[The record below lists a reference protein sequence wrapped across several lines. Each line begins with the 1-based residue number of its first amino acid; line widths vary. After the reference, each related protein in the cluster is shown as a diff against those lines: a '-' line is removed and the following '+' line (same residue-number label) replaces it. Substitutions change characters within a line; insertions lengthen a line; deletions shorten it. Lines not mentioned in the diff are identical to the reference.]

1 MTPQRQLAQSLSSP
15 ADLAAG
21 QLLTSDTA
29 ERMAEEFASA
39 ARLAARTIAGATG
52 PTTGPRPEA
61 LRARLDAVDLRTPL
75 GSTAAALEEATEL
88 YLRDAVYFHHP
99 RYAAHLNCPVALPA
113 IAAEALVTTVN
124 TSMDTW
130 DQSAGATL
138 IEQRLVDWA
147 AGLAGLGPDA
157 DGVFTSGGTASN
169 LQAMLLA
176 RNTAV
181 AGAPGSLPECLA
193 GLRIYA
199 SADSHFSIS
208 TSASLLGLGA
218 EAVVAIECDA
228 LHRMDA
234 SALRRALEKD
244 RAAGL
249 RAMAIV
255 ATAGTTDFG
264 SIDPLVAIGSLAAEH
279 GAWFHVDA
287 AYGCGLL
294 ASRRHR
300 GMLAGIEAADSVT
313 VDFHKSF
320 FQPIGSSAILV
331 RNRAALA
338 LVSHHAEYL
347 NPAAE
352 AGRTPNQVDKSLA
365 TTRRFDALKLW
376 VTLRALGTEAI
387 GQMFDSVMDLAAAA
401 AAMVQAHPELELAAE
416 VQLSTVVFRYVP
428 SGPEAATDTA
438 TEPLANAIRTALY
451 DSGAAM
457 VAATTIDGVRHLKLT
472 LLNPNTTHGDV
483 AGILDAV
490 VSRGRAICQ
499 MRTGMAAA

>member
-1 MTPQRQLAQSLSSP
+1 MTPQRQLAQPLSCP

-21 QLLTSDTA
+21 QLLNAQTA
-29 ERMAEEFASA
+29 EKMADDFASA
-39 ARLAARTIAGATG
+39 ARLAARSIAAATG

-61 LRARLDAVDLRTPL
+61 LRARLDAVDLCAPL
-75 GSTAAALEEATEL
+75 GSTIAALEEAAEL

-138 IEQRLVDWA
+138 IEQRLIDWA
-147 AGLAGLGPDA
+147 AGLAGLGPEA

-176 RNTAV
+176 RDTAV
-181 AGAPGSLPECLA
+181 AGAPGSLPERLA

-199 SADSHFSIS
+199 SADSHFSIC

-218 EAVVAIECDA
+218 EAVVFIPVDA
-228 LHRMDA
+228 RHRMDA
-234 SALRRALEKD
+234 AALGTALESD

-249 RAMAIV
+249 RALAIV

-264 SIDPLVAIGSLAAEH
+264 AIDPLGAIGTLAATH

-294 ASRRHR
+294 ASQRHR

-320 FQPIGSSAILV
+320 FQPIGSSAMLV
-331 RNRAALA
+331 RNRAVLG
-338 LVSHHAEYL
+338 LVAHHAEYL

-376 VTLRALGTEAI
+376 VTLRALGTAAI
-387 GQMFDSVMDLAAAA
+387 GEMFDSVMDLAAAA
-401 AAMVQAHPELELAAE
+401 ASMVEEHPELELATG

-428 SGPEAATDTA
+428 SGPEPAAGTA
-438 TEPLANAIRTALY
+438 AEPLANAIRSALY

-457 VAATTIDGVRHLKLT
+457 VAATTVDGMRHLKLT
-472 LLNPNTTHGDV
+472 LLNPNTTPGDI
-483 AGILDAV
+483 AGILEAV
-490 VSRGRAICQ
+490 VTHGRAITAA
-499 MRTGMAAA
+499 RAAMAAA

>member
-1 MTPQRQLAQSLSSP
+1 MTPQRLLAHSPLSPSNY
-15 ADLAAG
+15 ASG
-21 QLLTSDTA
+21 QLLNSETA
-29 ERMAEEFASA
+29 ERMADELGAA
-39 ARLAARTIAGATG
+39 ARVAARSIALATG
-52 PTTGPRPEA
+52 PTTGPGPDA

-75 GSTAAALEEATEL
+75 GTTEAALEEAGEL

-99 RYAAHLNCPVALPA
+99 RYAAHLNCPVLLPA
-113 IAAEALVTTVN
+113 IAAEALVTTLN

-138 IEQRLVDWA
+138 IEQRLIDWA
-147 AGLAGLGPDA
+147 AGLAGLGPEA

-181 AGAPGSLPECLA
+181 AHSPGSLPERLA

-199 SADSHFSIS
+199 SADSHFSIC

-218 EAVVAIECDA
+218 EAVVSIPVDA
-228 LHRMDA
+228 RHRMDA
-234 SALRRALEKD
+234 TALASALEAD

-249 RAMAIV
+249 RAAAIV

-264 SIDPLVAIGSLAAEH
+264 TIDPLQDIGALAAEY

-287 AYGCGLL
+287 AYGGGLL
-294 ASRRHR
+294 VSGRHR
-300 GMLAGIEAADSVT
+300 GLLEGIEAADSVT

-331 RNRAALA
+331 RDKATLA

-352 AGRTPNQVDKSLA
+352 AGCAPNQVDKSLA

-376 VTLRALGTEAI
+376 VSLRTLGAGALGT
-387 GQMFDSVMDLAAAA
+387 MFDQVMELATAAGD
-401 AAMVQAHPELELAAE
+401 MVAEHPELVLAAE
-416 VQLSTVVFRYVP
+416 VQLSTVVFRYIP
-428 SGPEAATDTA
+428 RSEDPQGPI
-438 TEPLANAIRTALY
+438 PLANAIRTALY
-451 DSGAAM
+451 DSGEAM
-457 VAATTIDGVRHLKLT
+457 VAATTVNGVRHLKLT
-472 LLNPNTTHGDV
+472 LLNPETTLSDI
-483 AGILDAV
+483 AAILDAV
-490 VSRGRAICQ
+490 VRHGRTISGE
-499 MRTGMAAA
+499 RTAAEVPA